1 MSERDLFAN
10 FERMR
15 REIDELFGDVV
26 ERAGFVGRRGFL
38 PRVDVFFCGP
48 PPRTVVEAELAGIDA
63 DRVGIEV
70 RGRQLVIAGERRPPS
85 AEGRLYQHVEI
96 ERGPFRRVID
106 LGAEVLAEQ
115 ASASYENGVL
125 RVEVPLAPPD
135 RNARRIPISRPTD
148 GGGARRSDGTLEPG
162 SERA

>member
-1 MSERDLFAN
+1 MARRDLFAN

-15 REIDELFGDVV
+15 REIDELFGDVF
-26 ERAGFVGRRGFL
+26 ERPGFVPRRDFL

-48 PPRTVVEAELAGIDA
+48 PPRTVVEAELAGIDP

-85 AEGRLYQHVEI
+85 AEGRLYQHIEI
-96 ERGPFRRVID
+96 ERGPFRRVVD
-106 LGAEVLAEQ
+106 LGAEVVSDQ

-125 RVEVPLAPPD
+125 RVEIPLAPPD
-135 RNARRIPISRPTD
+135 RSARRVPISRPTE
-148 GGGARRSDGTLEPG
+148 GGGGRRVDGTLEPG
-162 SERA
+162 PERS